1 MKITKRQLRK
11 IIKEFNIPNPV
22 QIDDDEELLFQVAV
36 KIKDIMPPDDAL
48 GMADE
53 DFRSMV
59 VGIYDDYFDPIGE
72 GWEPYPAD
80 LEAIKGHLTIIP
92 EPGDLDYEYPV
103 QERKGDNMKITKRQ
117 LRRIIKEE
125 KTKVLQEYGAMSK
138 ESLNPTIAFAQAWS
152 GLGDAIQEQMIDLVN
167 AHVEGRLEDAIYEIN
182 PNAFERAQERLT
194 IPLRMMDGE
203 DADEL
208 QDMMEQVSQAIR
220 DME

>member
-1 MKITKRQLRK
+1 
-11 IIKEFNIPNPV
+11 
-22 QIDDDEELLFQVAV
+22 
-36 KIKDIMPPDDAL
+36 
-48 GMADE
+48 
-53 DFRSMV
+53 
-59 VGIYDDYFDPIGE
+59 
-72 GWEPYPAD
+72 
-80 LEAIKGHLTIIP
+80 
-92 EPGDLDYEYPV
+92 
-103 QERKGDNMKITKRQ
+103 MKITKRQ

-138 ESLNPTIAFAQAWS
+138 ESLNPTIAFAQAWA

-208 QDMMEQVSQAIR
+208 QDMIEQVSQAIKG
-220 DME
+220 ME